1 RGWGPVGRAPGA
13 GQARSVDR
21 EKREGLVNGER
32 FGGCEL
38 DAVEGGARNRGRN
51 RGERLGGGDRGVGGT
66 GQMNTSGLETSR
78 AVEMRDEAGLRGVL
92 GTAEVDEAG
101 VGDDPYAER
110 HEPVYVVGRNQPA
123 VFDAKPRDGA
133 FAGETRLGGF
143 DRGDCLFQFFDF
155 GRMKG
160 AIESAVERLTHGARE
175 AGRVVLI
182 AGHELDGG
190 QPDSSGARKLFASI
204 DGVEMLPADH
214 HADALAY

>member
-1 RGWGPVGRAPGA
+1 MTSAGAQVGAVAAGDGGTAALINHAAADDCYIDGEVHQIGGLEREWVARQHDEIGKTVGLDGA
-13 GQARSVDR
+13 GLEPGQARSVDR

-51 RGERLGGGDRGVGGT
+51 RGERLGGCDRGVGGT
-66 GQMNTSGLETSR
+66 DQMNTSGLETSR
-78 AVEMRDEAGLRGVL
+78 AIEMCNEAGLRGVL

-133 FAGETRLGGF
+133 FAGETRS
-143 DRGDCLFQFFDF
+143 
-155 GRMKG
+155 
-160 AIESAVERLTHGARE
+160 EER
-175 AGRVVLI
+175 RV
-182 AGHELDGG
+182 GKECR
-190 QPDSSGARKLFASI
+190 S
-204 DGVEMLPADH
+204 
-214 HADALAY
+214 